1 MKKLFLLVLFSAVFP
16 LFAQKYIYTVELTP
30 DNLADIDPRQNVI
43 LKKIGAEKNAIV
55 VKKNDSSWLDLTLE
69 ECLGKE
75 IIVTFRYKAAKKGA
89 LSKKASV
96 CLRYAKGDVYC
107 DGPCGK
113 SVKLAVS
120 DEWKEGSCTIKFPA
134 QMEEAMIMFSNHG
147 EDYLVT
153 DIKVHVKK

>member
-1 MKKLFLLVLFSAVFP
+1 MKKILAFLFLIAVSS
-16 LFAQKYIYTVELTP
+16 LFAQEYLYTIELSP
-30 DNLADIDPRQNVI
+30 ENLADIDPRQNVI
-43 LKKIGAEKNAIV
+43 LKKIGAKKNAIV

-113 SVKLAVS
+113 SVNLAVS

-134 QMEEAMIMFSNHG
+134 QIEEAMIMFSNRG